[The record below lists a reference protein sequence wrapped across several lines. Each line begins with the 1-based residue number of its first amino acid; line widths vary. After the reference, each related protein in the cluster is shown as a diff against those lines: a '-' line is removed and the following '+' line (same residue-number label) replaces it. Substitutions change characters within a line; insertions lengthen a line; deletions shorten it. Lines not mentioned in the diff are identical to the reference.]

1 MYKIAADRTDKD
13 GNITESRNETV
24 DSFATTIAT
33 GGKSAYVELTM
44 STGLHIV
51 FNVGSKASD
60 YQYVRIFKHDGT
72 LIESV
77 TYANDVVFHSRE
89 HTAQRP

>member
-1 MYKIAADRTDKD
+1 MYKITADRTDKD
-13 GNITESRNETV
+13 GNITESRCETV

-33 GGKSAYVELTM
+33 GCKSAYVELTM

-51 FNVGSKASD
+51 LNVGSRASD
-60 YQYVRIFKHDGT
+60 CQHVRMFKHDGT

-77 TYANDVVFHSRE
+77 TYANDLVFHSR
-89 HTAQRP
+89 HTVQRP